1 MPNRISHT
9 LKKFISIIKLWLVLK
24 KVHKTIKFDR
34 IARLKPYVDMNTNL
48 TIYKDLNIILKK
60 IF

>member
-34 IARLKPYVDMNTNL
+34 IARLIPYVDMNTNL

>member
-1 MPNRISHT
+1 MPNRIPHT

-34 IARLKPYVDMNTNL
+34 VARLKPYVDMNTNL

>member
-34 IARLKPYVDMNTNL
+34 VARLKPYVDMNTNL

>member
-9 LKKFISIIKLWLVLK
+9 LKKFISIIKLWLVLE